1 MNNTFAS
8 LFAQA
13 PGLASSFND
22 IFNDSTTV
30 PVAPPTPAA
39 LPAPHAIP
47 SNKAGE

>member
-8 LFAQA
+8 FFAQA

-22 IFNDSTTV
+22 IFNDTTAV
-30 PVAPPTPAA
+30 TVAPQTPAL

-47 SNKAGE
+47 PNKAGE